1 MKQFFKRA
9 ILFLFKYVTFETKI
23 LKISESLYLQDEA
36 KFALVWIKKCLTY
49 DIYLWIKTNLWRSD
63 VYNIIY

>member
-36 KFALVWIKKCLTY
+36 KFAFV
-49 DIYLWIKTNLWRSD
+49 
-63 VYNIIY
+63 